1 MMRDERNIGR
11 AVVEWY
17 RSALEGD
24 HGDART
30 ARARLKRCESPAE
43 ALAVAETHD
52 LNRRLKGLNPAA
64 APTVAQL
71 ALLATTFAR
80 LKGIDGRELAALF
93 GEKRS
98 SAGPRMLSE
107 LRFHSLIRI
116 HSRRELVAPLRRSLW
131 VLGAEASC
139 NGWTLAEDLYWWN
152 DRVRNKWCFQ
162 FFGGGFTENEA
173 RGG

>member
-1 MMRDERNIGR
+1 MREERNIGR
-11 AVVEWY
+11 AVLEWY

-30 ARARLKRCESPAE
+30 ARARLRRCESPAE
-43 ALAVAETHD
+43 ALAVAATHD
-52 LNRRLKGLNPAA
+52 LNRQLKELNPGI
-64 APTVAQL
+64 APTAAQL

-80 LKGIDGRELAALF
+80 LRGTDGGELASLF
-93 GEKRS
+93 GKNRS
-98 SAGPRMLSE
+98 RGGRRMLSE

-116 HSRRELVAPLRRSLW
+116 QSRRELVAPLRRSLW

-152 DRVRNKWCFQ
+152 DGIRNKWCFQ
-162 FFGGGFTENEA
+162 YFGGGFAESEA
-173 RGG
+173 KGG